1 MSDSQEQS
9 WSDNPNA
16 PKIPPLLYIWEKAY
30 FAGAL
35 LGTILYGTREI
46 PPSACLPVRPHSIR
60 STLGMVIVLFFK
72 CMAALL
78 NPARR
83 KEGIKWGYV
92 SYTAAM
98 FSAVTVFVG
107 MELNILSVSY
117 IDNRRFA
124 GVGGMLPPGPHGYEL
139 FIYSKALSIV
149 PNLMFLLT
157 NWLADG
163 LLVSSF
169 ADAGFTR
176 CVSNSNSSSS
186 SIAATLSIQNA
197 SGSSLSPASCIS
209 PLSVRVW
216 VPRRATAILTL
227 SI

>member
-1 MSDSQEQS
+1 
-9 WSDNPNA
+9 
-16 PKIPPLLYIWEKAY
+16 
-30 FAGAL
+30 
-35 LGTILYGTREI
+35 
-46 PPSACLPVRPHSIR
+46 
-60 STLGMVIVLFFK
+60 MVIVLFFK